1 MNHWVIY
8 IDNNSAKRN
17 FIEDFQKGKIP
28 NELIDYQ
35 HKKGLLYSLFTLEK
49 FIDEEDKHDNKIIST
64 ELQALETMSNGE
76 QKKAL
81 LYYLLNEKP
90 DFIILDNPF
99 DNLDVTFQEELKSI
113 LQKYS
118 SHISFVQIA
127 SRKAD
132 TLSFIKHFGRL
143 TYDTFTVIQDLGF
156 DKLTKKESFSNVS
169 IPNPLETIP
178 SLNDPLIQFKNVS
191 ISYGDKKILNN
202 INWTIIKGD
211 FWQLTGANGSGKST
225 ILSMITGDNPKAF
238 GQEIYLFGNLKGS
251 GETVWEIKKRIGYYS
266 PTMTNKFKGRHTVE
280 NMLISGLTDSVGLY
294 TIPTDIQKR
303 VIKQWLSVLN
313 LHDIKDTYFNKL
325 STGKQR
331 LVMTARAMV
340 KHPPLLILDEP
351 TTGMDDESAA
361 LLVSFV
367 NKIAQETN
375 TAIIFVSHRKEPY
388 LEPKRVYTLEK
399 APSGSIGL
407 ITTT

>member
-8 IDNNSAKRN
+8 IDNNSSKKK

-35 HKKGLLYSLFTLEK
+35 HKKGLLYSLFTLDK
-49 FIDEEDKHDNKIIST
+49 LIDEEDKHDHKIISS
-64 ELQALETMSNGE
+64 ELQALETMSSGE

-81 LYYLLNEKP
+81 LYYIFQLKP
-90 DFIILDNPF
+90 DYIILDNPF
-99 DNLDVTFQEELKSI
+99 DNLDITFQEELKSI
-113 LQKYS
+113 LQEYS

-132 TLSFIKHFGRL
+132 TLSFIKYFGRL
-143 TYDTFTVIQDLGF
+143 TYNTFTVIQDLDF
-156 DKLTKKESFSNVS
+156 EKQIKKHAFNKVS
-169 IPNPLETIP
+169 IPQPLEKP
-178 SLNDPLIQFKNVS
+178 ASLNNPLIQFKNVS
-191 ISYGDKKILNN
+191 ISYGDKKILNK

-238 GQEIYLFGNLKGS
+238 CQEIYLFGNLKGS
-251 GETVWEIKKRIGYYS
+251 GETVWDIKKKIGYYS
-266 PTMTNKFKGRHTVE
+266 PAMTIKFKGKHTVE
-280 NMLISGLTDSVGLY
+280 NMLISGFTDSIGLY
-294 TIPTDIQKR
+294 TIPTDSQKR
-303 VIKQWLSVLN
+303 VIKQWLSILS
-313 LHDIKDTYFNKL
+313 LHEVKDTYFNKL
-325 STGKQR
+325 SIGKQR

-340 KHPPLLILDEP
+340 KHPPILILDEP

-361 LLVSFV
+361 LLVSLV

-375 TAIIFVSHRKEPY
+375 TTILFVSHRKEPY
-388 LEPKRVYTLEK
+388 LEPKSVLTLEK
-399 APSGSIGL
+399 KPSGSIGI
-407 ITTT
+407 ITTA

>member
-8 IDNNSAKRN
+8 IDNNSAKKN

-28 NELIDYQ
+28 IELIEYQ
-35 HKKGLLYSLFTLEK
+35 HKKGLLYSIFTLDK
-49 FIDEEDKHDNKIIST
+49 LIDEEDKHDHKIISS
-64 ELQALETMSNGE
+64 EQQALETMSSGE

-81 LYYLLNEKP
+81 LHYLLNEKP

-113 LQKYS
+113 LQKHS

-132 TLSFIKHFGRL
+132 ALSFIKHFGRL
-143 TYDTFTVIQDLGF
+143 TYDTFTVIQDSAF
-156 DKLTKKESFSNVS
+156 EKQTKKHAFSKVS
-169 IPNPLETIP
+169 IPQPLETIAN
-178 SLNDPLIQFKNVS
+178 LNNPLIQFKNVS

-202 INWTIIKGD
+202 INWTISNGD

-266 PTMTNKFKGRHTVE
+266 PAMTNKFKGRHTVE

-294 TIPTDIQKR
+294 TIPTDVQKR

-313 LHDIKDTYFNKL
+313 LHYIKDTYFNKL

-375 TAIIFVSHRKEPY
+375 TAIIFVSHRKELY
-388 LEPKRVYTLEK
+388 LEPKSVYTLEK
-399 APSGSIGL
+399 SSSGSIGL
-407 ITTT
+407 ITPA

>member
-8 IDNNSAKRN
+8 IDNNSSKKK

-35 HKKGLLYSLFTLEK
+35 HKKGLLYSQFTIEK
-49 FIDEEDKHDNKIIST
+49 LIDEEDKHDYKLIGS
-64 ELQALETMSNGE
+64 ELQALETMSSGE

-81 LYYLLNEKP
+81 LNYILQQKP
-90 DFIILDNPF
+90 DYIMVDNPF
-99 DNLDVTFQEELKSI
+99 DNLDVTFQEELKNI

-143 TYDTFTVIQDLGF
+143 TYDTFTVIQDLGLV
-156 DKLTKKESFSNVS
+156 KQKNTLAFSNVS
-169 IPNPLETIP
+169 IPQQFEKLA
-178 SLNDPLIQFKNVS
+178 SLNNPLIQFKNVC
-191 ISYGDKKILNN
+191 ISYGDKKILDN
-202 INWTIIKGD
+202 INWTINKGD

-251 GETVWEIKKRIGYYS
+251 GETVWDIKKKIGYYS
-266 PTMTNKFKGRHTVE
+266 PAMTNKFRGRHTVE

-294 TIPTDIQKR
+294 TTPTDIQKR
-303 VIKQWLSVLN
+303 VIKQWLLVLN
-313 LHDIKDTYFNKL
+313 LHDLKDTYFNKL
-325 STGKQR
+325 STGKSR

-340 KHPPLLILDEP
+340 KHPPILILDEP
-351 TTGMDDESAA
+351 TSGMDDESAA
-361 LLVSFV
+361 LLVSLV
-367 NKIAQETN
+367 NKIAQETH
-375 TAIIFVSHRKEPY
+375 TAILFVSHRKEPN
-388 LEPKRVYTLEK
+388 LEPKSVYTLKKE
-399 APSGSIGL
+399 PSGSIGL
-407 ITTT
+407 ITIV

>member
-8 IDNNSAKRN
+8 IDNNSAKKN

-28 NELIDYQ
+28 NELIEYQ
-35 HKKGLLYSLFTLEK
+35 HKKGLLYSPFTLEK
-49 FIDEEDKHDNKIIST
+49 LIDEEDKHDHKIIST
-64 ELQALETMSNGE
+64 DIQSLETMSSGE

-81 LYYLLNEKP
+81 LHYLLKEKP
-90 DFIILDNPF
+90 NFIILDNPF
-99 DNLDVTFQEELKSI
+99 DNLDISFQKELKTI
-113 LQKYS
+113 LKEHS
-118 SHISFVQIA
+118 SHISFIQIA

-132 TLSFIKHFGRL
+132 TLSFIQNCGRL
-143 TYDTFTVIQDLGF
+143 TFDTFTEIQDSTF
-156 DKLTKKESFSNVS
+156 EKQTKKHSFSDLS
-169 IPNPLETIP
+169 IPQPLENLA
-178 SLNDPLIQFKNVS
+178 SANNPLIQFKNVS
-191 ISYGDKKILNN
+191 ISYGDKKILDN
-202 INWTIIKGD
+202 ISWTINKGD

-251 GETVWEIKKRIGYYS
+251 GETVWDIKKKIGYYS
-266 PTMTNKFKGRHTVE
+266 PAMTNKFKGRHTVE

-294 TIPTDIQKR
+294 TIPTEVQKR
-303 VIKQWLSVLN
+303 VIKQWLLVLN

-340 KHPPLLILDEP
+340 KHPTLLILDEP
-351 TTGMDDESAA
+351 TTGMDDNSAA
-361 LLVSFV
+361 LLVTLV

-375 TAIIFVSHRKEPY
+375 TAILFVSHRKEPN
-388 LEPKRVYTLEK
+388 LEPKSVYALEI
-399 APSGSIGL
+399 APSGSIGY
-407 ITTT
+407 ITTP